1 MDSMDIQRMIRE
13 QQLAKEKKQKEVAE
27 KKDSTEKKNS
37 ENEDTTEVKDATEP
51 KDAATD
57 ATTRPEPFPEQEGLN
72 DYDTVDNFSKELEYG
87 GTKVV
92 KEKDGEELKSIEE
105 LREERNRLDNE
116 KAQEKSKESPKR
128 EPQQTRRLTKKTQTK
143 DVVQLRDVPMSVFGT
158 VKSMFG
164 HTNLSQKDMITAYI
178 LVTSDEDIPD
188 DVSDS
193 VYQVVTE
200 HREEKKDVNPL
211 QGILRELRQINQ
223 KVLSTEKRSKTLE
236 LGMAYMTAER
246 LGWSKSDKTTPE
258 RADLREDAVI
268 KYLSRMRSESNQLI
282 NQENIKKGRPL
293 K

>member
-13 QQLAKEKKQKEVAE
+13 QQLAKEKKQKEAAE

-37 ENEDTTEVKDATEP
+37 ENEDTTEP

-72 DYDTVDNFSKELEYG
+72 DYDTVDNLSEELEYG

-92 KEKDGEELKSIEE
+92 KEKDGEDLKSIDE

-116 KAQEKSKESPKR
+116 KVQEKSKELPKKT
-128 EPQQTRRLTKKTQTK
+128 PQQTRRLTRKTQTK
-143 DVVQLRDVPMSVFGT
+143 DVVQLRDIPMSVFGT

-200 HREEKKDVNPL
+200 LREEKKDVNPL